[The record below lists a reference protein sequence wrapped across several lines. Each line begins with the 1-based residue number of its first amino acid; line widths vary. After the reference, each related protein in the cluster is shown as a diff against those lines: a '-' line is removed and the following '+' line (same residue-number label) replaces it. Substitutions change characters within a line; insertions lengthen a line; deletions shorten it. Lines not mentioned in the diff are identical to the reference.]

1 MTSDH
6 QTERFQRKILSGL
19 YKGLEDIRKAPT
31 DEIVEEPMDKF
42 VTLVKQVILVLGQ
55 VSLSVSY
62 TRRLNIL
69 KMITKEPGKAKAMLI
84 ENESILE
91 ESETTSLKRSF
102 SLI

>member
-1 MTSDH
+1 
-6 QTERFQRKILSGL
+6 
-19 YKGLEDIRKAPT
+19 
-31 DEIVEEPMDKF
+31 MDKF

-69 KMITKEPGKAKAMLI
+69 KMITKEPRKAKAMLI
-84 ENESILE
+84 ENENILE